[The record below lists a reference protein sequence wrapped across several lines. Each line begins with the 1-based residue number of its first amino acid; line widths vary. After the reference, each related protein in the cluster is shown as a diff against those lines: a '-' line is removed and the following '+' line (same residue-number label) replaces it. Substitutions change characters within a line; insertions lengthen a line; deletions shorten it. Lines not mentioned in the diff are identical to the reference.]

1 MNLTQ
6 EQREEIEKMAYR
18 LVPPGL
24 IAINIDTD
32 ETDFLADL
40 RTPGTEIRTAFYRGH
55 LRQLVEV
62 RESVIKSAIN
72 GSNPAQQEL
81 IKFITSQQ
89 QYLEYE

>member
-18 LVPPGL
+18 LISGL
-24 IAINIDTD
+24 IAINIGAD
-32 ETDFLADL
+32 ETDFLAEL
-40 RTPGTEIRTAFYRGH
+40 RTPGTEVRTAFYRGH
-55 LRQLVEV
+55 LRQTVEL
-62 RESVIKSAIN
+62 RESLIKSAVN

-81 IKFITSQQ
+81 IKFIKSQQ

>member
-6 EQREEIEKMAYR
+6 QQSDEIEKMAYR
-18 LVPPGL
+18 LIPPGL
-24 IAINIDTD
+24 IAINIGVD
-32 ETDFLADL
+32 ETDFTQEL

-55 LRQLVEV
+55 LRQMVEV
-62 RESVIKSAIN
+62 REAIIKSAVN

-81 IKFITSQQ
+81 IKFFKSQQ